1 MICNMSYVCITV
13 YNILFESFC
22 VADFVSCRQKSDC
35 QSSSS
40 KTTHFYFLRFC
51 SMRRGQSVG
60 ASFKLLCKDIRYVPP
75 NGCIWDVQNDYSR
88 RTRMLNCY
96 DAHLVLHFCLSQQT
110 HSDISLLSR
119 RRHFIQENIQYWTH
133 ESTISFKMTRRRIDC
148 HCQFSR

>member
-1 MICNMSYVCITV
+1 MYFHCDLGSFNHFVDCVAFALCNRLFHISQYLKLYPQNCLDLTYPNLNKCNLTYDMYNMSYVCITV

-75 NGCIWDVQNDYSR
+75 NGCIWDV
-88 RTRMLNCY
+88 
-96 DAHLVLHFCLSQQT
+96 
-110 HSDISLLSR
+110 
-119 RRHFIQENIQYWTH
+119 
-133 ESTISFKMTRRRIDC
+133 
-148 HCQFSR
+148 